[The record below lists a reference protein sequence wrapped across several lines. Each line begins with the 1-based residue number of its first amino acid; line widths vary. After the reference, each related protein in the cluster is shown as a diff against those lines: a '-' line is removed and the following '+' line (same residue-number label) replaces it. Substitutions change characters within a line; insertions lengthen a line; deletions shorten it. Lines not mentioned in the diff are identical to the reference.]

1 MWISVWEVTLCKLG
15 LFKDGYKRTYN
26 NFIAFNFGKPV
37 TNHAARWTSELKSEQ
52 LKDILSFVK
61 STRCWSIETAVCL
74 I

>member
-37 TNHAARWTSELKSEQ
+37 TNHAAR
-52 LKDILSFVK
+52 
-61 STRCWSIETAVCL
+61 
-74 I
+74 